1 MADKGTQWYN
11 EPGDPKRKKP
21 AAGKGSAR
29 RAARPVP
36 GRPGQAGTGS
46 TGGKVPVRTN
56 RTRPGQT
63 YRMQPSQAPGTAV
76 KRQPAKAPQSAAA
89 PQPVSKTK
97 PVTPQPVKQSKP
109 AAPQQPPKPKQNK
122 KVKPAKHAKPV
133 NKPANKPVK
142 QQPVKHQQITK
153 PKHDNMPRPQSHI
166 DPADLISDEI
176 MTDLPYPAEYQN
188 DELIAQ
194 REKEAK
200 EAQIAKINQKIEEK
214 EAKKRRKA
222 ERKALKKKKSLDSH
236 AKAERNAVRNG
247 IFGAIAV
254 SAALLVLT
262 FVVYHLVSYVA
273 EKPQSSFVT
282 EGAIE
287 HTIGAKA
294 MIIRDET
301 TINSEIAGEL
311 VTSVTEGSRIATAQ
325 NLAMVVPEDKQSM
338 VNDLR
343 NVQAQISD
351 VQQELIEQGNV
362 GDAKKVYDSYNENI
376 DPIIDLIR
384 NDSATGKLQSLST
397 YTSSLTVLLD
407 EREAALSEINFNDER
422 LRMLRSDEAKYQSTL
437 KNNSSIIKAPKP
449 GIVSFRLDGKEEQ
462 LTFDQVA
469 QTGKAEVR
477 KLINSSVGAIPANY
491 HVKADTGVCRIV
503 QNEKQQLAV
512 YLSGRDAIAANF
524 AMGTKHDI
532 NISTEGIV
540 IQSAEVV
547 RCDTGEDGTLIVF
560 ETTRYVEDLLDL
572 RTVDIEIVIT
582 RSSGLRLSMTNL
594 VNEDLLPSDRSGF
607 AVFFEQETGVLPEN
621 FTIGNS
627 FNLNIIPNPIK
638 GADGE
643 ENTPESV
650 VIPGCEVM
658 HVEADSDG
666 NVLVGFATANDYS
679 RFLTINSK
687 FTEGYQAVFIDS
699 VTGLGANID
708 KVFPVEYK
716 GVASIYVNNQGFV
729 AEHRVILTD
738 YDREFAIV
746 IPVPGSKI
754 PDNDTVIIIN
764 PKSCKP
770 NDKVV

>member
-1 MADKGTQWYN
+1 MADRNNQWYN
-11 EPGDPKRKKP
+11 EPEEPRRKKP
-21 AAGKGSAR
+21 AAGRNNAR
-29 RAARPVP
+29 RAAKPSVPKSDPGRKGPVP
-36 GRPGQAGTGS
+36 AQHAGS
-46 TGGKVPVRTN
+46 RVPARTM
-56 RTRPGQT
+56 RTKPGQT
-63 YRMQPSQAPGTAV
+63 YRVQPT
-76 KRQPAKAPQSAAA
+76 QPAKQVPQTMQM
-89 PQPVSKTK
+89 PQGRSVHPATK
-97 PVTPQPVKQSKP
+97 QQAGSQPVKPQP
-109 AAPQQPPKPKQNK
+109 AKTQAPKPQQAKQ
-122 KVKPAKHAKPV
+122 
-133 NKPANKPVK
+133 KPVK
-142 QQPVKHQQITK
+142 QKPVKQK
-153 PKHDNMPRPQSHI
+153 PVKQKPVKQK
-166 DPADLISDEI
+166 PADYTPAEPVDLQSDNI
-176 MTDLPYPAEYQN
+176 MTNLPYPADYKN
-188 DELIAQ
+188 DELKAQ

-200 EAQIAKINQKIEEK
+200 EAEIAKINQKIAAKEEK
-214 EAKKRRKA
+214 KRQKA
-222 ERKALKKKKSLDSH
+222 ERRALKKKKSLDSH
-236 AKAERNAVRNG
+236 AKAERNAIRNG

-254 SAALLVLT
+254 SAALLVLA

-282 EGAIE
+282 DGAIE
-287 HTIGAKA
+287 HTIGARA

-301 TINSEIAGEL
+301 PIMSDVAGEL
-311 VTSVTEGSRIATAQ
+311 VTSVTEGSRIANAQ

-343 NVQAQISD
+343 NVQSQISE

-362 GDAKKVYDSYNENI
+362 GEAKKVYDSYNENI

-407 EREAALSEINFNDER
+407 EREAALAEISFNDER
-422 LRMLRSDEAKYQSTL
+422 LKMLRSDEDKYQSAL
-437 KNNSSIIKAPKP
+437 KNNSSMIKAPKP

-469 QTGKAEVR
+469 SAGKADVR
-477 KLINSSVGAIPANY
+477 KLINSSVGAIQANY
-491 HVKADTGVCRIV
+491 HVQANTGVCRIV

-524 AMGTKHDI
+524 ATGTRHDI
-532 NISTEGIV
+532 NISAEGIV
-540 IQSAEVV
+540 IQGAEVV
-547 RCDTGEDGTLIVF
+547 RCDSGEDGMLIVF

-572 RTVDIEIVIT
+572 RSVDIEIVIT

-607 AVFFEQETGVLPEN
+607 AVFFEQATGVLPEN
-621 FTIGNS
+621 FTIGNT
-627 FNLNIIPNPIK
+627 FNLNIIPNAIE
-638 GADGE
+638 GE
-643 ENTPESV
+643 NGETQTPESV
-650 VIPGCEVM
+650 VLPGCEVM
-658 HVEADSDG
+658 HVEADADG
-666 NVLVGFATANDYS
+666 NVLVGFATVNDYS
-679 RFLTINSK
+679 RLLTINSK

-708 KVFPVEYK
+708 NISPVDYK
-716 GVASIYVNNQGFV
+716 GIASIYVNNQGFV

-746 IPVPGSKI
+746 TPVPGSKI
-754 PDNDTVIIIN
+754 PDNNTVIIIN